1 VQNFE
6 QSTRRVLVI
15 GGGSIGER
23 HTRCFQKTGRA
34 DICLCEINDDVRNR
48 VSSEYDLSAAFSS
61 FEAALAESFDAAVI
75 CTPANLHIQM
85 ARQLAERDVNLLI
98 EKPLSTSLDGIDEL
112 IALIKTRGLA
122 ASVAYV
128 MRQHPALQAMKAALD
143 DERFGQPLQLVYVG
157 GQHFPFY
164 RPAYR
169 ETYYTRRETGGGAIQ
184 DALTHMVNAAE
195 WLVGP
200 ITKLVADAEHCLLD
214 GSSTED
220 TANLL
225 TRHGRLI
232 GSFSL
237 NQHQAP
243 NETLLTIICERGTI
257 RYEGHRNRWL
267 SCSEP
272 GTDWTVEEEFSLERD
287 DLFVCQANAF
297 LDLLDGVAPAACTLA
312 DAAQTL
318 RVNLAALQSADSG
331 IWIEP

>member
-1 VQNFE
+1 MQNSG

-34 DICLCEINDDVRNR
+34 DVCLCEINDDVRNR
-48 VSSEYDLSAAFSS
+48 IAAEYNLSAAFPS

-75 CTPANLHIQM
+75 CTPAHLHIQM
-85 ARQLAERDVNLLI
+85 ARQLAERGINLLI
-98 EKPLSTSLDGIDEL
+98 EKPLSTTLDDIDDL
-112 IALIKTRGLA
+112 INFVEARELA

-128 MRQHPALQAMKAALD
+128 MRQHPALQAMKAALSED
-143 DERFGQPLQLVYVG
+143 RFGRPLQLIYVG

-169 ETYYTRRETGGGAIQ
+169 ETYYVRRETGGGAIQ

-200 ITKLVADAEHCLLD
+200 VTRLVADAEHCLLD
-214 GSSTED
+214 GTSVED

-225 TRHGRLI
+225 TRHDRII

-243 NETLLTIICERGTI
+243 NETLLTIVCERGTI

-267 SCSEP
+267 SCCEP
-272 GTDWTVEEEFSLERD
+272 GADWTIEEEFCLERD
-287 DLFVCQANAF
+287 DLFTRQADAF
-297 LDLLDGVAPAACTLA
+297 LDQLDGTAPAACPLA
-312 DAAQTL
+312 EGAQTL
-318 RVNLAALQSADSG
+318 RANLAALKSADSG
-331 IWIEP
+331 IWITP

>member
-1 VQNFE
+1 MQE
-6 QSTRRVLVI
+6 SGQATRRVLVI

-34 DICLCEINDDVRNR
+34 DVCLCEINDDVRHR
-48 VSSEYDLSAAFSS
+48 VASDYNLSAVFSS
-61 FEAALAESFDAAVI
+61 FDAAVAESFDAAVI
-75 CTPANLHIQM
+75 CTPAHIHIQM
-85 ARQLAERDVNLLI
+85 ARQLAERGINLLI
-98 EKPLSTSLDGIDEL
+98 EKPLSTSLDEVDEL
-112 IALIKTRGLA
+112 INLVEARKLS

-128 MRQHPALQAMKAALD
+128 MRQHPALQAMKAALASG
-143 DERFGQPLQLVYVG
+143 RFGQPLQLVYVG

-169 ETYYTRRETGGGAIQ
+169 ETYYVRRETGGGAIQ

-214 GSSTED
+214 GTSVED

-225 TRHGRLI
+225 TRHGRVI

-243 NETLLTIICERGTI
+243 NETLLTVICELGTI

-272 GTDWTVEEEFSLERD
+272 GADWTIEGEFSLERD
-287 DLFVCQANAF
+287 DLFIRQAGAF
-297 LDLLDGVAPAACTLA
+297 LDQLDGVVPAACTLA
-312 DAAQTL
+312 EGAQTL
-318 RVNLAALQSADSG
+318 RVNLAALTSSDTG
-331 IWIEP
+331 VWIEP